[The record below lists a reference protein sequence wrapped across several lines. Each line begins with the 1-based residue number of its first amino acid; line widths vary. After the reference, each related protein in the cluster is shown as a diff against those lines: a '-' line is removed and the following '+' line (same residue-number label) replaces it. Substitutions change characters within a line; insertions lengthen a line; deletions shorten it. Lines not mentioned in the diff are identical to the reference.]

1 MEKDCRTPETLET
14 LLRGVMQLSTSGHV
28 VMAEHKAE
36 QAFEIFIGR
45 RLTMAAGY
53 EKHDRETG
61 KINLREEIVS

>member
-1 MEKDCRTPETLET
+1 
-14 LLRGVMQLSTSGHV
+14 
-28 VMAEHKAE
+28 MAEHKAE